1 MLVTLRQLQYV
12 IAVAETGSFS
22 KAADIC
28 HAEQSTI
35 SQQVRTLEE
44 KLGVQIFDRNTLPIK
59 LTKDGE
65 EIVSKATY
73 IITKVEELIQPFKP
87 KPNKVSAEEIK

>member
-65 EIVSKATY
+65 EIVTKAIY
-73 IITKVEELIQPFKP
+73 IMGKVEELIQPFKQ
-87 KPNKVSAEEIK
+87 KPNKQMADEMR

>member
-1 MLVTLRQLQYV
+1 MLVTLRQLQYI
-12 IAVAETGSFS
+12 IAVAEAGSFS

-35 SQQVRTLEE
+35 SQQVRTMEE

-59 LTKDGE
+59 ITKEGE
-65 EIVSKATY
+65 EIITKARY
-73 IITKVEELIQPFKP
+73 IIAKVEELIQPFKP
-87 KPNKVSAEEIK
+87 KPAAIDRMEQ